1 SCGSFDVVKDY
12 PGHYTTL
19 ESCIRLASDGTRPLR
34 MKMRLLSA
42 QAAKL
47 VAESRD
53 KVDVAE
59 KIQDSMIV

>member
-1 SCGSFDVVKDY
+1 MTGM
-12 PGHYTTL
+12 T
-19 ESCIRLASDGTRPLR
+19 RTRPLR

-42 QAAKL
+42 QVAKL